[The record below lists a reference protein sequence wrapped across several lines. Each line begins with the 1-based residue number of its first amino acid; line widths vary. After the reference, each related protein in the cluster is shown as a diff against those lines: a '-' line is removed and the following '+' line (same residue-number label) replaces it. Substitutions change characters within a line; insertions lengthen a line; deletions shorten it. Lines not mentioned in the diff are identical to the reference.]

1 MHDQEVNPLDIVD
14 EGKTVDE
21 AIEKGAQRLGVAR
34 EELDYEILEQGTQ
47 GVFGIGAKPAKV
59 IVRKKA
65 AAADEVSAKVE
76 EIVKE
81 LMGLAGINA
90 QVKTSLEDE
99 IHRVEIETAGTDGL
113 LIGKKGE
120 SLEDLGHLL
129 RRMVGKQLK
138 KSVRMD
144 VDVGG
149 YKRRRGGALKNKA
162 ISLASRV
169 KATGKEMQMEP
180 LSAAERRVVHLA
192 LADDPQIKTY
202 TVGEGDL
209 KNVVISPA
217 RRGMRDSGL
226 VRRQGGRSG
235 APRKEEAEDRAGED
249 AGRGAD

>member
-1 MHDQEVNPLDIVD
+1 MHDQEVNPSEIVD
-14 EGKTVDE
+14 EGKTVDD
-21 AIEKGAQRLGVAR
+21 AIEKGAQRLGVPR
-34 EELDYEILEQGTQ
+34 EELDYEVLEQGTQ

-59 IVRKKA
+59 IVRRKA
-65 AAADEVSAKVE
+65 AVDDVSSKVE
-76 EIVKE
+76 EIVTEVMK
-81 LMGLAGINA
+81 LAGINA
-90 QVKTSLEDE
+90 QVKTSVEDE
-99 IHRVEIETAGTDGL
+99 IHRVEIETAGVDGL

-149 YKRRRGGALKNKA
+149 YKRRRGGALRDKA

-192 LADDPQIKTY
+192 VADDPQIKTY

-217 RRGMRDSGL
+217 RRNIRNSDLAGRK
-226 VRRQGGRSG
+226 GGRQTG
-235 APRKEEAEDRAGED
+235 AGQEEEDGDAEDRQDLDSES
-249 AGRGAD
+249 

>member
-1 MHDQEVNPLDIVD
+1 MQDQGVNPSDAID
-14 EGKTVDE
+14 EGKTVDD
-21 AIEKGAQRLGVAR
+21 AIGKGAQRLGVTR

-59 IVRKKA
+59 IVRRKA
-65 AAADEVSAKVE
+65 VAVDEVSAKVE

-81 LMGLAGINA
+81 LMRLADINA

-99 IHRVEIETAGTDGL
+99 IHRVEIETAGVDGL

-120 SLEDLGHLL
+120 SLDDLGHLL

-149 YKRRRGGALKNKA
+149 YKRRRGSALKNKA
-162 ISLASRV
+162 VSLASRV

-217 RRGMRDSGL
+217 RRNMRDSGL

-235 APRKEEAEDRAGED
+235 GGRKDEEESPAGEEAGHGEY
-249 AGRGAD
+249 